1 MLPDASLYHSVTPA
15 YIADLIDTL
24 GWTKAKV
31 ARRLGCTERM
41 LYYYLNGTC
50 ESIPYAV
57 QYTLEQLV
65 EGKREQ

>member
-24 GWTKAKV
+24 GMSRAAV
-31 ARRLGCTERM
+31 ARKLGCTERM